1 MSRMKTFFKY
11 FLAIV
16 ICYVVVNV
24 ASFFVLKSTYNT
36 KDYSV
41 EDSILDVQVEEAK
54 ATFVNGYINGKIK
67 NNTQTDIDN
76 KYLKV
81 DSYSKRGVHL
91 GSKYTK
97 IKDLIPG
104 EETDFE
110 SSFNYE
116 QIDNMKLSI
125 IDGAEIAQGTFDFN
139 FDNTNA
145 DTMMTIMAKKY
156 KDADTIPEFS
166 PKKYPANSAMIGN
179 LALHGIKLFPL
190 NPIFRKIRS
199 NNNAI
204 LDIYPVV
211 SNNEIHKNR
220 MIISYSPP

>member
-139 FDNTNA
+139 FDNPNDAKMTWGTILGAFIIVA
-145 DTMMTIMAKKY
+145 D
-156 KDADTIPEFS
+156 
-166 PKKYPANSAMIGN
+166 
-179 LALHGIKLFPL
+179 AL
-190 NPIFRKIRS
+190 
-199 NNNAI
+199 
-204 LDIYPVV
+204 V
-211 SNNEIHKNR
+211 SGGFIWVLL
-220 MIISYSPP
+220 